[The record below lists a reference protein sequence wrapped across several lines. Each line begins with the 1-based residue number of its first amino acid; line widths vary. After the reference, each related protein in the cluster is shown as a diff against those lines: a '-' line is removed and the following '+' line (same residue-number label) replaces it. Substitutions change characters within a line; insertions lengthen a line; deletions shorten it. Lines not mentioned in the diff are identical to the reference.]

1 MSRFKEEFSLISPAG
16 KLIAFL
22 VWLAATVGLNVLF
35 LTVGKPGDPPVPFRI
50 FLTLFIP
57 IPLTLYAL
65 VVAYIHGDAKRR
77 GMRHVL
83 WTLLAIF
90 IPNGIGI
97 ILYFIFRE
105 PRMIGCPKCGAHA
118 KQTFAF
124 CPGCGAALQP
134 ACPAC
139 RKAVEPGWANCPYC
153 GGRLAG

>member
-1 MSRFKEEFSLISPAG
+1 MSRFKEEFSLISPTG

-22 VWLAATVGLNVLF
+22 VWLILTVGLNVLF
-35 LTVGKPGDPPVPFRI
+35 VTVGKPGDPPVPFRI
-50 FLTLFIP
+50 FLTLFVP
-57 IPLTLYAL
+57 IPMTVYVL
-65 VVAYIHGDAKRR
+65 VIAYINADARRR

-105 PRMIGCPKCGAHA
+105 PLLLACPACGAAA
-118 KQTFAF
+118 KQIFAF
-124 CPGCGAALQP
+124 CPACGATLQR

-139 RKAVEPGWANCPYC
+139 RKAVEANWANCPYC
-153 GGRLAG
+153 GARLAV